1 MTAKLPRVSTP
12 SKINSR
18 TKLADPHRTEENGFS
33 TLYYTC
39 KSHIRQASVELA
51 HSTHSVATVTSDNDT
66 RQPE

>member
-1 MTAKLPRVSTP
+1 MRAKLPRESTP

-66 RQPE
+66 RQPD

>member
-1 MTAKLPRVSTP
+1 MRAKLPRVSTP

-33 TLYYTC
+33 TLYYTY
-39 KSHIRQASVELA
+39 KSHIGQASVELA
-51 HSTHSVATVTSDNDT
+51 HSTHSVATVTSENDT